1 MVLGLGILFGI
12 FSVMTTVTSSGNLAW
27 AATIQCQPFPPVCNG
42 TNGSDTMVGDDEL
55 NAMIGFAG
63 NDVMTG
69 KGGNDLLSAF
79 PGDDVVSGGKGLDS
93 IAGDTGADRLAGG
106 DGDDKIAH
114 FTFGN
119 NPNALDPDG
128 SKDVVDCGL
137 GNDEAWINVSV
148 DHDTA
153 SGCETVHAG

>member
-1 MVLGLGILFGI
+1 
-12 FSVMTTVTSSGNLAW
+12 
-27 AATIQCQPFPPVCNG
+27 
-42 TNGSDTMVGDDEL
+42 
-55 NAMIGFAG
+55 
-63 NDVMTG
+63 MTG

-79 PGDDVVSGGKGLDS
+79 PSDDVVSGGKVLDN

-106 DGDDKIAH
+106 DGDDKIAQ

-128 SKDVVDCGL
+128 SKDLIDCGL

-148 DHDTA
+148 DHDIA
-153 SGCETVHAG
+153 SG